1 MKTQIK
7 LCGFTR
13 PEDAAQAVALGADSL
28 GLVFYPPSPRHVSIE
43 QAVAVCNAVGPFTSL
58 TALFLNAEVSEIE
71 QVLAQ
76 VPVSLLQFH
85 GTESADFCRSFGR
98 PYIKSVPMKT
108 VVDVEA
114 YCNEYHDARGFLL
127 DSNAAGAAGGSG
139 SVFDW
144 TRIPSS
150 LLPRLI
156 LAGGLSVDNVNDAV
170 RRVRPSAVDVSSGV
184 ESARGVKDSG
194 MMQAFIQAV
203 KAADAAA

>member
-1 MKTQIK
+1 LKTQIK

-43 QAVAVCNAVGPFTSL
+43 QAVAVCDAVGPFTSL
-58 TALFLNAEVSEIE
+58 TALFLNAEVPEIE

>member
-43 QAVAVCNAVGPFTSL
+43 QAVAVCDAVGPFTSL
-58 TALFLNAEVSEIE
+58 TALFLNAEVPEIE